1 MHCNPEAA
9 ESWQSQG
16 PQRRICALCRH
27 NQERGVPHLSRP
39 LRNVEASKTP
49 QQADPIVLPISTLSS
64 RAEKDR
70 PLAEDLVKSR
80 NPASADTPRGD
91 RREFSP
97 QTSSGQVRR
106 ENASPAPREIPAASG
121 SFDSV
126 NGLASESIPCTQ
138 DDNIEK
144 RSATNDGWPIL
155 TSRSSAGPL

>member
-1 MHCNPEAA
+1 
-9 ESWQSQG
+9 
-16 PQRRICALCRH
+16 
-27 NQERGVPHLSRP
+27 
-39 LRNVEASKTP
+39 
-49 QQADPIVLPISTLSS
+49 VLPISTLSS

-70 PLAEDLVKSR
+70 PLTEDLVKSR
-80 NPASADTPRGD
+80 ERASADTPRGD

-126 NGLASESIPCTQ
+126 NGVASESIPCAQ

-155 TSRSSAGPL
+155 TSRSSAGPLRSLQ